1 MAKDPAITEAQ
12 QKMVKAEEALQRELG
27 QIRAGR
33 ANASILNRVTVDYYG
48 APTPVNQLATITIPE
63 ARVLMITPYDKSAL
77 KEVERAILASD
88 LGLSPANDGTVI
100 RLVIPQLT
108 QERREEL
115 AKDVKKQ
122 TEEAKI
128 AVRNVRR
135 DAIENMRKREKSNDL
150 TADDLHELEEET
162 QKITNVATKK
172 LDEIAA
178 AKEKEILAD

>member
-162 QKITNVATKK
+162 QKITNAATKK

>member
-1 MAKDPAITEAQ
+1 MAQDPAIVEAQ

-63 ARVLMITPYDKSAL
+63 ARVLMITPYDKSTL
-77 KEVERAILASD
+77 KEIERAILASD

-108 QERREEL
+108 QDRREEL
-115 AKDVKKQ
+115 AKNVKKQ

-128 AVRNVRR
+128 AIRNIRR
-135 DAIENMRKREKSNDL
+135 DAIENMRRREKNNEL
-150 TADDLHELEEET
+150 TEDDLHELEEET
-162 QKITNVATKK
+162 QKITNAATKK

-178 AKEKEILAD
+178 TKEKEILTD